1 MPRWRWLGAGVLA
14 LTWPGA
20 VLACWDEA
28 AARYRINPDLLYAI
42 ARCESGLRPAVVNR
56 SHRART
62 GTYDIGL
69 MQVNSSHLA
78 RLGTFGITERELF
91 EACTN
96 IQVGAWILADNI
108 QRHGF
113 SWEAVGAYN
122 AACTELKG
130 SACAAARS
138 KYAWCVYRQLP
149 KASTPGT
156 GTPGPAS
163 RTRAARVMPIIATRV
178 GP

>member
-1 MPRWRWLGAGVLA
+1 MLRWRWLGAGMLA
-14 LTWPGA
+14 LTWSGL

-28 AARYRINPDLLYAI
+28 AARYQISPDLLYAI

-56 SHRART
+56 SHSART

-69 MQVNSSHLA
+69 MQVNSYHLA
-78 RLGTFGITERELF
+78 RLSTFGITEHQLL

-96 IQVGAWILADNI
+96 IQVGAWILADQI
-108 QRHGF
+108 RRHGF

-122 AACTELKG
+122 AGCTELKG
-130 SACAAARS
+130 GDCVAARR

-149 KASTPGT
+149 ATSAVGT
-156 GTPGPAS
+156 GAPAPS
-163 RTRAARVMPIIATRV
+163 SFTDAARAMPIIATRV

>member
-1 MPRWRWLGAGVLA
+1 MPRWRWLGAGMLA
-14 LTWPGA
+14 LTWPGL
-20 VLACWDEA
+20 VLACWNEA
-28 AARYRINPDLLYAI
+28 AARYQLSPDLLYAI
-42 ARCESGLRPAVVNR
+42 ARCESGLRPTVVNR

-69 MQVNSSHLA
+69 MQVNSSHLG
-78 RLGTFGITERELF
+78 RLGTFGITEQELL

-96 IQVGAWILADNI
+96 IQVGAWILADQI
-108 QRHGF
+108 RRHGF

-130 SACAAARS
+130 GDCVAARS

-149 KASTPGT
+149 ATSAAGT
-156 GTPGPAS
+156 EAPAPS
-163 RTRAARVMPIIATRV
+163 SLTHATRAMPIIATRV